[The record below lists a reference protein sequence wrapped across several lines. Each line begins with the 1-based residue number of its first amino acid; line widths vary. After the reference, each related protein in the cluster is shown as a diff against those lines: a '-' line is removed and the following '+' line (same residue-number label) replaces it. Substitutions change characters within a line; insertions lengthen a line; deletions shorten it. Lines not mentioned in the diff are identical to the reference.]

1 MGITVEEKKR
11 RFKPEVRKA
20 QIIEA
25 TKNLILEN
33 GLSWASSLRIAKAL
47 GISQAALYH
56 HFKNKREILLETLSS
71 IINDIVFKTVTSR
84 SKDDIEDYIHE
95 AARTFYDTT
104 LADPRQ
110 SRLLIEYLCAP
121 PTENLRDEVQVVF
134 SGLLDVAEE
143 FVREGIEKKRFNQ
156 DLDRSVIAWI
166 FVSFA
171 IAFSIGTML
180 EVPKLLSKEQAL
192 SAIDVILQAIKR

>member
-1 MGITVEEKKR
+1 MEEKKR